1 MSKPNINLNYKEQEG
16 MLLPDLQISNSSEA
30 DQPLGRYGRMALEYL
45 RENHPERFTTLKMDG
60 SLMEIMH
67 RVQDEATEKIE
78 ALTQQMLQQEPLP
91 QTEDIMEP
99 SVVYGYFPCYSE
111 GNDLVVLWHED
122 GPDGQPEG
130 SERTRFTFPRQRR
143 DRRLCLA
150 DFFRSKE
157 AYEAEGRPDVISFQ
171 LVTMGEKVSGVTG
184 QLYAQNAY
192 RDYLELHGLSVQ
204 LTEALA
210 EFWHA
215 RVRSELGFADSAE
228 LGLDQVLDVR
238 FRGCRYSFGYP
249 ACPELEQRALLV
261 ELLEPERI
269 GVELSEE
276 LQLHPEQSTDALV
289 VHHPEAK
296 YFKV

>member
-1 MSKPNINLNYKEQEG
+1 MWLDRIK
-16 MLLPDLQISNSSEA
+16 
-30 DQPLGRYGRMALEYL
+30 
-45 RENHPERFTTLKMDG
+45 
-60 SLMEIMH
+60 
-67 RVQDEATEKIE
+67 
-78 ALTQQMLQQEPLP
+78 
-91 QTEDIMEP
+91 TEDIMEP
-99 SVVYGYFPCYSE
+99 AVVYGYFPCYSE

-122 GPDGQPEG
+122 GPNGEAKG
-130 SERTRFTFPRQRR
+130 SERARFTFPRQRR

-150 DFFRSKE
+150 DFFRAKE
-157 AYEAEGRPDVISFQ
+157 KYEADGRPDVIELQ

-184 QLYAQNAY
+184 KLYEQNAY

-215 RVRSELGFADSAE
+215 RVRSELGFADPES
-228 LGLDQVLDVR
+228 LDLDEVLDVR

-249 ACPELEQRALLV
+249 ACPELEDRATLV
-261 ELLEPERI
+261 ALLEPERI